1 MDDAGVQRAYLYGA
15 SEGGPTC
22 VAKRSPK
29 IGGRTDPSWPRCS
42 HRMSMGTRFQP
53 KHGSPVCSARLS
65 VHLSGVRRVL
75 AGGVIADDEP
85 DGPPGSTPHPTC
97 DQYDEHGHRMLVR
110 ALVSM
115 KEHTLARGA
124 HTLWR
129 GLWPNLDIEVPACT
143 ESI

>member
-53 KHGSPVCSARLS
+53 KHGSPVCCARLS

-75 AGGVIADDEP
+75 AGGVIADDEQTAHLAQRLI
-85 DGPPGSTPHPTC
+85 DC
-97 DQYDEHGHRMLVR
+97 DKYDEHGHRMLVR

-124 HTLWR
+124 HTLWAR
-129 GLWPNLDIEVPACT
+129 SRAELDIEVPTFT

>member
-1 MDDAGVQRAYLYGA
+1 
-15 SEGGPTC
+15 
-22 VAKRSPK
+22 
-29 IGGRTDPSWPRCS
+29 
-42 HRMSMGTRFQP
+42 MSMGTRFQP

-75 AGGVIADDEP
+75 AGGVIADDEQTAHLAQRLI
-85 DGPPGSTPHPTC
+85 DC

-124 HTLWR
+124 HTLWAR
-129 GLWPNLDIEVPACT
+129 SRAELDIEVPTFT